1 VNRSGEAIGKTR
13 LAHDVRRRLLDL
25 VARDRLAP
33 GDPLPSER
41 ELMAS
46 LSVGRPAVREAMQ
59 ALEAAGLIEIRH
71 GERARI
77 AEPSV
82 GRLLDQVAE
91 AMRHLLLHSPAS
103 LENLKDARL
112 TFETEMA
119 RRAAARHAAADL
131 DRLEAW
137 VAAQE
142 AALPDTA
149 AFRSFDGAFHRE
161 IAAISGNPIWP
172 AVSDAVFRWLK
183 DFHVELVTVPGR
195 ESLTVAEH
203 RDIIAAIRTRRPDR
217 AAAAMAQHLN
227 RANALYRQSE
237 VVS

>member
-1 VNRSGEAIGKTR
+1 
-13 LAHDVRRRLLDL
+13 VRRKLSTDIRQRLLDL
-25 VARDRLAP
+25 IARDRLSP

-41 ELMAS
+41 ELMQS
-46 LSVGRPAVREAMQ
+46 LAVGRPAVREAMQ
-59 ALEAAGLIEIRH
+59 ALQAAGLIEIRH

-82 GRLLDQVAE
+82 GRMFDQVGE

-119 RRAAARHAAADL
+119 RLAAVRHSAADL
-131 DRLEAW
+131 ERLEAW
-137 VAAQE
+137 VSAQQAAQ
-142 AALPDTA
+142 ADLP
-149 AFRSFDGAFHRE
+149 AFRALDGAFHRE
-161 IAAISGNPIWP
+161 IAAISGNPIW
-172 AVSDAVFRWLK
+172 AALSDAVFRWLR
-183 DFHVELVTVPGR
+183 DFHVQLVEAPGR
-195 ESLTVAEH
+195 EALTLAEH
-203 RDIIAAIRTRRPDR
+203 RDIVAALRTRRPER

-227 RANALYRQSE
+227 RANALYRQTE